1 MSNQREHR
9 EAASPP
15 IAVVGVSALFPGS
28 TDVRGFWRS
37 IVEGQDQIKE
47 IPPNYWLIDDYY
59 DPNPAAPDKT
69 YGKRGA
75 FLDEVP
81 FDAMTF
87 GVPPNVIQQTDTSQL
102 LGLIVAQQV
111 LEDAAGG
118 DFRHVDKS
126 RISVILGATG
136 TTELVVHLGSRLQR
150 PIWLN
155 ALRANGVPED
165 DSLEGS
171 MAPIP
176 TSAVVTWSKRSM
188 APRT

>member
-9 EAASPP
+9 ETASSP

-118 DFRHVDKS
+118 
-126 RISVILGATG
+126 
-136 TTELVVHLGSRLQR
+136 
-150 PIWLN
+150 
-155 ALRANGVPED
+155 
-165 DSLEGS
+165 
-171 MAPIP
+171 
-176 TSAVVTWSKRSM
+176 
-188 APRT
+188 